1 MKVLVVD
8 DDEDNTE
15 VLTLALTTFHGWN
28 VQGVNSGAQALRIC
42 RSCKPDAVVL
52 DVEMP
57 ILDGPCVLVALRAD
71 PRTVD
76 LPVIFVTACIEP
88 ALLARLQALDA
99 LAVLAKPFDL
109 ARIAAT
115 LASIPVAPS

>member
-28 VQGVNSGAQALRIC
+28 VKGVNSGAQALRIC

-88 ALLARLQALDA
+88 ALLARLHALDA
-99 LAVLAKPFDL
+99 LAVLAKPFDIV
-109 ARIAAT
+109 RIGAT
-115 LASIPVAPS
+115 LASIRGHRT

>member
-1 MKVLVVD
+1 MRVLVVD
-8 DDEDNTE
+8 DDEDNME

-57 ILDGPCVLVALRAD
+57 FLDGPCVLVALRAD

-88 ALLARLQALDA
+88 ALLARLRALDA
-99 LAVLAKPFDL
+99 LAVLAKPFDIV
-109 ARIAAT
+109 RIGAT
-115 LASIPVAPS
+115 LASIPGPRT